1 MRLFE
6 VDNKSVCCEE
16 TSNANFVKGLGKS
29 FQSWIGKIKRD
40 KGYDC
45 VLGTL
50 DWFAIRA
57 EY

>member
-1 MRLFE
+1 MKE
-6 VDNKSVCCEE
+6 QGGVSGGKNKFFITTKKDKREKMQI
-16 TSNANFVKGLGKS
+16 NN
-29 FQSWIGKIKRD
+29 GKIKRD